1 MRCNVKTSSSSLAID
16 QLIPIWERVLQRSP
30 IGVNDNFFDLGG
42 DSLLAVSL
50 FFEIEQAFGREMP
63 PVMIYQAPTI
73 AALAAELELPS
84 ASRLPPLVL
93 LKPGNNEPPIFI
105 AHGLGG
111 SVIDFYQLVKY
122 IDSPQPIY
130 GMQARG
136 IDGVDEPF
144 DRIEDLAQFYLNAI
158 KEIQPHGPYYL
169 VGYSLGG
176 LVTLEM
182 AQRITED
189 GEQVALL
196 ALLESY
202 PYSKF
207 LSFGQRVRLAARVA
221 RHRARTLSQ
230 LPFRDAVSYIM
241 LPSKRRFYFARIVN
255 GNGNGTARPELPN
268 AGVVS
273 PTMQRARDTAYLALN
288 RYQPRRYAGKIK
300 FVRAEILTDFPKDPV
315 AVWAKLVEKIEC
327 ETVPG
332 DHLGI
337 VGTHFETLGSVIS
350 RYLRESSHNS

>member
-1 MRCNVKTSSSSLAID
+1 MRCDVKTSSSSTAID

-42 DSLLAVSL
+42 DSLLAVNL

-84 ASRLPPLVL
+84 ASRFPALVL
-93 LKPGNNEPPIFI
+93 LKAGNNEPPIFI

-144 DRIEDLAQFYLNAI
+144 DSIEDLAQFYLDAI

-182 AQRITED
+182 AQRLTQD
-189 GEQVALL
+189 GEKVALL

-202 PYSKF
+202 PYSRF
-207 LSFGQRVRLAARVA
+207 LSLGQRLRLAARVA
-221 RHRARTLSQ
+221 KHRAYTVSR
-230 LPFRDAVSYIM
+230 LPLRDALTYIM
-241 LPSKRRFYFARIVN
+241 LPSRRRFYFARTINQN
-255 GNGNGTARPELPN
+255 GNGNLQNELPN

-273 PTMQRARDTAYLALN
+273 PTMQRARDTAYLALS
-288 RYQPRRYAGKIK
+288 RYQPRRYSGKIK
-300 FVRAEILTDFPKDPV
+300 FVRAEILTDFPDDPV
-315 AVWAKLVEKIEC
+315 AVWKNLVAEFEC
-327 ETVPG
+327 ATVPG

-337 VGTHFETLGSVIS
+337 VGTHFESLGSVLS
-350 RYLRESSHNS
+350 RYLREASGN

>member
-1 MRCNVKTSSSSLAID
+1 MRCDVKTISSSAAID
-16 QLIPIWERVLQRSP
+16 QLIPIWERVLLRTP

-42 DSLLAVSL
+42 DSLLAVNL
-50 FFEIEQAFGREMP
+50 FFEIEQVFGREMP

-84 ASRLPPLVL
+84 ASRLPALVL
-93 LKPGNNEPPIFI
+93 LKPGNIEPPIFI
-105 AHGLGG
+105 APGLGG

-136 IDGVDEPF
+136 IDGVEEPF

-182 AQRITED
+182 AQRLTQG

-196 ALLESY
+196 AMLESY

-207 LSFGQRVRLAARVA
+207 LALGQRLRLAARVA
-221 RHRARTLSQ
+221 KHRAYTVSR
-230 LPFRDAVSYIM
+230 LPLRDALTYIM
-241 LPSKRRFYFARIVN
+241 LPSSRRFYFARII
-255 GNGNGTARPELPN
+255 NGNGTSRNEPPN
-268 AGVVS
+268 AGIVS
-273 PTMQRARDTAYLALN
+273 PTMQRARDTAYLALS
-288 RYQPRRYAGKIK
+288 RYQPRRYSGKIK
-300 FVRAEILTDFPKDPV
+300 FVRAEILTDFQ
-315 AVWAKLVEKIEC
+315 
-327 ETVPG
+327 
-332 DHLGI
+332 
-337 VGTHFETLGSVIS
+337 
-350 RYLRESSHNS
+350 